1 MRKQK
6 FFDSKQ
12 LPSGEE
18 SQPGAPMMDFKRKT
32 LNDIMVLR
40 MLYLDYF
47 FLFMGMNAQKAP
59 DGSLADPNQY
69 LFLMKEMQV
78 KSEFKVHRSVL
89 FLDKNVENAM
99 GNKFLLSLGYDDN
112 VDPMSGNVQETIL
125 VFKIWDF
132 ISLDHYVQTSLTGGT
147 IWEKASH
154 DSKGLMTPIMYR
166 IEYDGKPYLD
176 PVKKFSVSRDCMMA
190 ALVMH
195 NNQILTYR
203 LFEQDGHGNHSFVTE
218 KKFQQYQRIFKHSEV
233 YKEVI
238 DLFITKN

>member
-18 SQPGAPMMDFKRKT
+18 PMQPGSFAARRKT

-47 FLFMGMNAQKAP
+47 FLFMGMNAEKTP
-59 DGSLADPNQY
+59 DGQALADPTQY

-112 VDPMSGNVQETIL
+112 VDVATGNVGETIL

-132 ISLDHYVQTSLTGGT
+132 ISLDR
-147 IWEKASH
+147 KC
-154 DSKGLMTPIMYR
+154 
-166 IEYDGKPYLD
+166 IEL
-176 PVKKFSVSRDCMMA
+176 
-190 ALVMH
+190 
-195 NNQILTYR
+195 I
-203 LFEQDGHGNHSFVTE
+203 
-218 KKFQQYQRIFKHSEV
+218 
-233 YKEVI
+233 
-238 DLFITKN
+238 